1 MTSSA
6 LCSGYAATVVSCSK
20 NLTDETEWNLINF
33 TESMESYV
41 ELTFLN
47 NNHPEYPRPEQLT
60 VTEKPRNQRI
70 SVDKTTRKSLGAN

>member
-1 MTSSA
+1 
-6 LCSGYAATVVSCSK
+6 
-20 NLTDETEWNLINF
+20 
-33 TESMESYV
+33 MESYV